1 MSGIVAGINAGIA
14 LTTMGISAAQKNKAQ
29 KNAAQA
35 ERAASKAMDEARQK
49 LDVNFQEGRTI
60 SKDPYTMAIEQSLAQ
75 GAASVQAAQEGG
87 ARGIAQVG
95 RIQMA
100 QNQMA
105 EGQRVGLGQELQQLD
120 KDILGEES
128 RLRDVKTQ
136 IDLQEAAGAQEAAAM
151 YDEQAAAAKS
161 AMIQSGVDLAAAG
174 ASALPLYAQ
183 NNKAQQQAISGMQ
196 FGGGQAKQFG
206 TATGFTPTGFKS
218 TAGVIDFGVNTG
230 GNFSAVGDMGGRDFR
245 QFKRGLTPAQ
255 KNQIMFD
262 PAYMNQYNSF
272 TGGNQ

>member
-14 LTTMGISAAQKNKAQ
+14 LTTMGISAAQKNKAE

-35 ERAASKAMDEARQK
+35 ERAASKAMAEARQK

-75 GAASVQAAQEGG
+75 GATSVQAAQESE
-87 ARGIAQVG
+87 RGIGQIG
-95 RIQMA
+95 RVQMA

-105 EGQRVGLGQELQQLD
+105 EGQRVALGQELQQLD

-151 YDEQAAAAKS
+151 YDEQAAAAKA

-196 FGGGQAKQFG
+196 FDGGQAKQFG

-218 TAGVIDFGVNTG
+218 TSGVIDFGVNTG

-245 QFKRGLTPAQ
+245 QFKRNLTPAQ

-272 TGGNQ
+272 TGGN

>member
-14 LTTMGISAAQKNKAQ
+14 LTTMGISAAQKNKAE
-29 KNAAQA
+29 KKAAQA
-35 ERAASKAMDEARQK
+35 ERAASKAMNEARQK

-60 SKDPYTMAIEQSLAQ
+60 STDPYTMAIEQSLAQ
-75 GAASVQAAQEGG
+75 GAASVQAAQESE
-87 ARGIAQVG
+87 RGIGQIG
-95 RIQMA
+95 RVQMA

-105 EGQRVGLGQELQQLD
+105 EGQRVALGQELQQLD

-151 YDEQAAAAKS
+151 YDEQAAAAKA

-183 NNKAQQQAISGMQ
+183 NNKAQQQAMGGMQ
-196 FGGGQAKQFG
+196 FDADQFG
-206 TATGFTPTGFKS
+206 QFGNAAKGMGAAAGQGFS
-218 TAGVIDFGVNTG
+218 NLDFQRI
-230 GNFSAVGDMGGRDFR
+230 GDMSGRDFR
-245 QFKRGLTPAQ
+245 QFKRNLTPAQ

>member
-1 MSGIVAGINAGIA
+1 
-14 LTTMGISAAQKNKAQ
+14 MGISAAQKNKAE

-35 ERAASKAMDEARQK
+35 ERAASKAMDEARQR

-87 ARGIAQVG
+87 IRGIAQVG

-105 EGQRVGLGQELQQLD
+105 EGQRVALGQELQQLD
-120 KDILGEES
+120 KDILNEES
-128 RLRDVKTQ
+128 RLRDVNTQ

-196 FGGGQAKQFG
+196 FDGGQTKQFG
-206 TATGFTPTGFKS
+206 TSTGFTPIVGTGVRQFE
-218 TAGVIDFGVNTG
+218 G
-230 GNFSAVGDMGGRDFR
+230 GNFSAVGDMSGRDFR
-245 QFKRGLTPAQ
+245 QFKRNLTPAQ

-272 TGGNQ
+272 TGGN

>member
-14 LTTMGISAAQKNKAQ
+14 LTTMGISAAQKNKAE

-35 ERAASKAMDEARQK
+35 ERAASKAMAEARQK

-75 GAASVQAAQEGG
+75 GATSVQAAQESE
-87 ARGIAQVG
+87 RGIGQIG
-95 RIQMA
+95 RVQMA

-105 EGQRVGLGQELQQLD
+105 EGQRVALGQELQQLD

-151 YDEQAAAAKS
+151 YDEQAAAAKA

-196 FGGGQAKQFG
+196 FDGGQAKQFG

-230 GNFSAVGDMGGRDFR
+230 GNFSAVGDMSGRDFR
-245 QFKRGLTPAQ
+245 QFKRNLTPAQ

>member
-14 LTTMGISAAQKNKAQ
+14 LTTMGISAAQKNKAE

-35 ERAASKAMDEARQK
+35 ERAASKAMNEARQK

-75 GAASVQAAQEGG
+75 GATSVQAAQESE
-87 ARGIAQVG
+87 RGIGQIG
-95 RIQMA
+95 RVQMA

-105 EGQRVGLGQELQQLD
+105 EGQRVALGQELQQLD

-151 YDEQAAAAKS
+151 YDEQAAAAKA

-196 FGGGQAKQFG
+196 FDGGQAKQFG

-230 GNFSAVGDMGGRDFR
+230 GNFSAVGDMSGRDFR
-245 QFKRGLTPAQ
+245 QFKRNLTPAQ

>member
-14 LTTMGISAAQKNKAQ
+14 LTTMGISAAQKNKAE

-35 ERAASKAMDEARQK
+35 ERAASKAMNEARQK

-60 SKDPYTMAIEQSLAQ
+60 STDPYTMAIEQSLAQ
-75 GAASVQAAQEGG
+75 GAASVQAAQESE
-87 ARGIAQVG
+87 RGIGQIG

-151 YDEQAAAAKS
+151 YDEQAAAAKA
-161 AMIQSGVDLAAAG
+161 AMIQSGVDLAASG
-174 ASALPLYAQ
+174 ASAIPLYSQ
-183 NNKAQQQAISGMQ
+183 SNKAQQQAISGMQ
-196 FGGGQAKQFG
+196 FDAGQAKQFG
-206 TATGFTPTGFKS
+206 TATGFTPTGVKS

-230 GNFSAVGDMGGRDFR
+230 GNFSAVGDMSGRDFR
-245 QFKRGLTPAQ
+245 QFKRNLTPAQ

-272 TGGNQ
+272 TGGN

>member
-14 LTTMGISAAQKNKAQ
+14 LTTMGISAAQKNKAE

-35 ERAASKAMDEARQK
+35 ERAASKAMNEARQK

-60 SKDPYTMAIEQSLAQ
+60 STDPYTMAIEQSLAQ
-75 GAASVQAAQEGG
+75 GAASVQAAQESE
-87 ARGIAQVG
+87 RGIGQIG

-151 YDEQAAAAKS
+151 YDEQAAAAKA

-174 ASALPLYAQ
+174 ASAIPLYSQ
-183 NNKAQQQAISGMQ
+183 SNKMQQQAMAGMQ
-196 FGGGQAKQFG
+196 FDADQFG
-206 TATGFTPTGFKS
+206 QFGNAAKGMGAAAGQGFS
-218 TAGVIDFGVNTG
+218 NLDFQR
-230 GNFSAVGDMGGRDFR
+230 VGDMGGRDFR
-245 QFKRGLTPAQ
+245 QFKRNLTPAQ
-255 KNQIMFD
+255 KNQILFD

>member
-1 MSGIVAGINAGIA
+1 
-14 LTTMGISAAQKNKAQ
+14 MGISAAQKNKAE
-29 KNAAQA
+29 KKAAQA
-35 ERAASKAMDEARQK
+35 ERAASKAMNEARQK

-60 SKDPYTMAIEQSLAQ
+60 STDPYTMAIEQSLAQ
-75 GAASVQAAQEGG
+75 GAASVQAAQESE
-87 ARGIAQVG
+87 RGIGQIG
-95 RIQMA
+95 RVQMA

-105 EGQRVGLGQELQQLD
+105 EGQRVALGQELQQLD

-151 YDEQAAAAKS
+151 YDEQAAAAKA

-183 NNKAQQQAISGMQ
+183 NNKAQQQAMGGMQ
-196 FGGGQAKQFG
+196 FDADQFG
-206 TATGFTPTGFKS
+206 QFGNAAKGMGAAAGQGFS
-218 TAGVIDFGVNTG
+218 NLDFQRI
-230 GNFSAVGDMGGRDFR
+230 GDMSGRDFR
-245 QFKRGLTPAQ
+245 QFKRNLTPAQ

>member
-14 LTTMGISAAQKNKAQ
+14 LTTMAISARQKNKAED
-29 KNAAQA
+29 NALKA
-35 ERAASKAMDEARQK
+35 EQAASKAVAEARSK
-49 LDVNFQEGRTI
+49 LDVNYQEGRTI
-60 SKDPYTMAIEQSLAQ
+60 SKDPYTMAIEQSLSQ
-75 GAASVQAAQEGG
+75 GASSVQAAQEAGT
-87 ARGIAQVG
+87 RGLAQVG

-105 EGQRVGLGQELQQLD
+105 EGQRVGYGQELQQLD
-120 KDILGEES
+120 KDIRAEDS

-151 YDEQAAAAKS
+151 YDEQAAAAKA

-174 ASALPLYAQ
+174 ASALPLYSQ

-196 FGGGQAKQFG
+196 LDGVQTKQFG
-206 TATGFTPTGFKS
+206 TATGFTPVVGTGVRQFE
-218 TAGVIDFGVNTG
+218 G
-230 GNFSAVGDMGGRDFR
+230 GNFSAVGDMSGRDFR
-245 QFKRGLTPAQ
+245 QFKRNLTPAQ

-262 PAYMNQYNSF
+262 PAYINQYNSF
-272 TGGNQ
+272 TGGN

>member
-1 MSGIVAGINAGIA
+1 
-14 LTTMGISAAQKNKAQ
+14 MGISAAQKNKAE

-35 ERAASKAMDEARQK
+35 ERAASKAMNEARQK

-60 SKDPYTMAIEQSLAQ
+60 STDPYTMAIEQSLAQ
-75 GAASVQAAQEGG
+75 GAASVQAAQESE
-87 ARGIAQVG
+87 RGIGQIG
-95 RIQMA
+95 RVQMA

-105 EGQRVGLGQELQQLD
+105 EGQRVALGQELQQLD

-151 YDEQAAAAKS
+151 YDEQAAAAKA

-196 FGGGQAKQFG
+196 FDGGQTKQFG
-206 TATGFTPTGFKS
+206 TATGFTPIVGTGVRQFE
-218 TAGVIDFGVNTG
+218 G
-230 GNFSAVGDMGGRDFR
+230 GNFSAVGDMGGREFR
-245 QFKRGLTPAQ
+245 QFKRNLTPAQ

>member
-14 LTTMGISAAQKNKAQ
+14 LTTMGISAAQKNKAE

-60 SKDPYTMAIEQSLAQ
+60 SRDPYTMAIEQSLAQ
-75 GAASVQAAQEGG
+75 GAASVQAAQESE
-87 ARGIAQVG
+87 RGIGQIG
-95 RIQMA
+95 RVQMA

-105 EGQRVGLGQELQQLD
+105 EGQRVALGQELQQLD

-128 RLRDVKTQ
+128 RLRDVNTQ

-151 YDEQAAAAKS
+151 YDEQAAAAKA

-174 ASALPLYAQ
+174 ASALPLYSQ

-196 FGGGQAKQFG
+196 FDAGQAKQFG
-206 TATGFTPTGFKS
+206 TATGFTPTGFES
-218 TAGVIDFGVNTG
+218 ATGVIDFGVNTG
-230 GNFSAVGDMGGRDFR
+230 GNFSAVGDMSGRDFR
-245 QFKRGLTPAQ
+245 QFKRNLTPAQ

-272 TGGNQ
+272 TGGN